1 MTLPRLTSVDGI
13 GDCKTCHLQQH
24 NTRAPISH
32 KISKSTYRID
42 LSSSGG
48 TMRRLR
54 LVLIFIGLL
63 KRTPTKAFSNR
74 QLLRT
79 PTSESHRR
87 SNPSRQSLH
96 YRTQQRMANANAN
109 MTEFSP
115 QVFGVTLEP
124 SNSWIIDE
132 SSPFPQAQVQRD
144 EATVLDTYWGPRIV
158 LGLVPLLYGKH
169 EIYNVIIVSLSIDC

>member
-1 MTLPRLTSVDGI
+1 
-13 GDCKTCHLQQH
+13 
-24 NTRAPISH
+24 
-32 KISKSTYRID
+32 
-42 LSSSGG
+42 
-48 TMRRLR
+48 
-54 LVLIFIGLL
+54 
-63 KRTPTKAFSNR
+63 
-74 QLLRT
+74 
-79 PTSESHRR
+79 
-87 SNPSRQSLH
+87 
-96 YRTQQRMANANAN
+96 MANANAN

-144 EATVLDTYWGPRIV
+144 DATVLDTYWGPRIV